1 MSNMS
6 YCRFENTLKDLLDCY
21 ENLDDPTLEQSK
33 TELVSREQLIDL
45 CRKIVYH
52 VDSGQNDDILYR
64 DNWKDTDEDYFLD
77 D

>member
-6 YCRFENTLKDLLDCY
+6 YCRFENTFKDLLDCY